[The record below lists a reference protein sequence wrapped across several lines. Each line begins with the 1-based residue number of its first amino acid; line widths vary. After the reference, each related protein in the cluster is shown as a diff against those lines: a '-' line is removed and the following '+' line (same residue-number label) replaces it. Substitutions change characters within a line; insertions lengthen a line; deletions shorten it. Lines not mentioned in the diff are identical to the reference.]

1 MAFSKK
7 TKIVCTMGPATE
19 SDDVL
24 RSLIESGM
32 NVARFNFSHGSHD
45 YHRQMI
51 ERVRRIS
58 AELSIPVAIMLD
70 TKGPEVRTGLLEDG
84 KKVTVNTGDAIVV
97 TAQPT
102 SEDFH
107 GNAGHI
113 SLDYLNLPNEVEK
126 GSILL
131 IDDGLVGLEVDHVE
145 GSDIHCVVTNGGE
158 IGEKKGVNVPNV
170 NIGLPSVTDQ
180 DRADIMF
187 GCELGIDA
195 IAASFIRDGAAVKQI
210 RDICVE
216 MGAPHVQI
224 FPKIESALGVKN
236 FDEILE
242 ASDGIMV
249 ARGDLGVEVPAA
261 QVPHIQKTII
271 RKCNNAYKPVI
282 TATQMLD
289 SMIRNPRPT
298 RAEVAD
304 VANAI
309 YDGTD
314 CVMLSGETAAGK
326 YPVAAVRTM
335 AEVAKETERYLEER
349 NIVPKMEPGDATILK
364 SAKIDYIAL
373 NYYRTLCA
381 SYLPADAEHPAGS
394 RVFRG
399 NEVDFDQYGYCRDER
414 NQNLKASEY
423 GAQIDPMGLRIV
435 LNEYYRRY
443 HLPLIIT
450 ENGLGM
456 GDELTA
462 DGRVHDDYRIDYLR
476 QHVQAIADA
485 IGDGVEVIG
494 YCPWSVMDLLSS
506 HQGFRKRYG
515 FIYVNRTDSDL
526 KDLARIRKDSFY
538 WYQKVIKTNGE
549 CL

>member
-24 RSLIESGM
+24 RALIENGM

-58 AELSIPVAIMLD
+58 DELSIPVAIMLD

-126 GSILL
+126 GSIIL

-145 GSDIHCVVTNGGE
+145 GNDIHCVVTNGGE

-180 DRADIMF
+180 TERTS
-187 GCELGIDA
+187 CL
-195 IAASFIRDGAAVKQI
+195 AASWASTPSLRPSSATVPPSSRFVTSASRWAH
-210 RDICVE
+210 RTSE
-216 MGAPHVQI
+216 I

-261 QVPHIQKTII
+261 EVPHIQKTII
-271 RKCNNAYKPVI
+271 RKCNKHYKPVI

-349 NIVPKMEPGDATILK
+349 KVYHDRGGVRNVNGATGFAAVEMADRVDAKCILCPTHSGRTARIVSNFRPRIPLYAMSPSDEAIRRTCFYWGVYAFKTTEQGSLSNTLYNALNVAKANKVVDPGDIVVITAGDPQT
-364 SAKIDYIAL
+364 SPRQGDYTTSTNMAM
-373 NYYRTLCA
+373 
-381 SYLPADAEHPAGS
+381 
-394 RVFRG
+394 V
-399 NEVDFDQYGYCRDER
+399 
-414 NQNLKASEY
+414 
-423 GAQIDPMGLRIV
+423 AQI
-435 LNEYYRRY
+435 
-443 HLPLIIT
+443 
-450 ENGLGM
+450 
-456 GDELTA
+456 
-462 DGRVHDDYRIDYLR
+462 
-476 QHVQAIADA
+476 Q
-485 IGDGVEVIG
+485 
-494 YCPWSVMDLLSS
+494 
-506 HQGFRKRYG
+506 
-515 FIYVNRTDSDL
+515 
-526 KDLARIRKDSFY
+526 
-538 WYQKVIKTNGE
+538 
-549 CL
+549 

>member
-102 SEDFH
+102 TEDWH
-107 GNAGHI
+107 GNASHI

-126 GSILL
+126 GSIIL

-145 GSDIHCVVTNGGE
+145 GNDMHCVVTNGGE

-170 NIGLPSVTDQ
+170 EIGLPSVTEQ
-180 DRADIMF
+180 DIADIMF

-195 IAASFIRDGAAVKQI
+195 IAASFIRNAQAVDDI
-210 RDICVE
+210 RKICADNGLRNVY
-216 MGAPHVQI
+216 I

-236 FDEILE
+236 FDEILA
-242 ASDGIMV
+242 ASDGCMV
-249 ARGDLGVEVPAA
+249 ARGDLGVEIPA
-261 QVPHIQKTII
+261 QEVPHIQKII
-271 RKCNNAYKPVI
+271 IKKCAQSYKPVI

-298 RAEVAD
+298 RAEVND

-326 YPVAAVRTM
+326 YPVEAVKMMASICRETEKYLPERREYHDRGGMRNVNSAIGLAA
-335 AEVAKETERYLEER
+335 AEVADRVNAKCIICPTHSGRTSRLISNFRPRIPIVAMSPSNHAIRKTCFQWGVDAYKTTEQGSLSATCYNALTVAKEHGVVET
-349 NIVPKMEPGDATILK
+349 GDLVVVTAGDPQT
-364 SAKIDYIAL
+364 SPSQGDYITSTNMAMV
-373 NYYRTLCA
+373 
-381 SYLPADAEHPAGS
+381 S
-394 RVFRG
+394 
-399 NEVDFDQYGYCRDER
+399 
-414 NQNLKASEY
+414 
-423 GAQIDPMGLRIV
+423 QI
-435 LNEYYRRY
+435 
-443 HLPLIIT
+443 
-450 ENGLGM
+450 
-456 GDELTA
+456 
-462 DGRVHDDYRIDYLR
+462 
-476 QHVQAIADA
+476 Q
-485 IGDGVEVIG
+485 
-494 YCPWSVMDLLSS
+494 
-506 HQGFRKRYG
+506 
-515 FIYVNRTDSDL
+515 
-526 KDLARIRKDSFY
+526 
-538 WYQKVIKTNGE
+538 
-549 CL
+549 